1 MSGMRGTL
9 IGVCTATVLAVTG
22 CTSTVAGTAQ
32 PDPSAAVRLD
42 TGGYPTSPRLVSS
55 RTDRSDRRVQSSY
68 ELSAHLIS
76 PAEVDKSYDWLSS
89 NARTP
94 VFASITALTYQF
106 GTAQAIALLG
116 GGDTF
121 VGGAISARQT
131 DPVGRTSDTTS
142 GMSTITL
149 RYRTADNA
157 RKAADQLTT
166 LARATGPDHALDG
179 HPGAFA
185 GPPITTVA
193 LPTVWWM
200 PVNDYLLGVGF
211 SASVPAGTA
220 QQLAARWLALQ
231 VPELA
236 KITVS
241 ASDMLGLPPDRDGIM
256 SLTIDGTPTMPD
268 GERPGVGYLSPRAYA
283 NSANG
288 RWTSSMAKYERA
300 GVDLIGAAGSVVYR
314 TRSAADARYLL
325 DLSNDVTA
333 EPQAESVS
341 AKEAPPAG
349 VKDASCESFVTR
361 ATGEPRKAYS
371 CSLAVGRYFITTD
384 AASTLTQVHQQAA
397 ASHLMA
403 KNAK

>member
-1 MSGMRGTL
+1 MRGIRGTL
-9 IGVCTATVLAVTG
+9 IGVGTATVLAVTG
-22 CTSTVAGTAQ
+22 CSSTIAGTAQ

-55 RTDRSDRRVQSSY
+55 RTERDDRRVQSSY

-76 PAEVDKSYDWLSS
+76 PAEVDKSYDWLSN

-94 VFASITALTYQF
+94 VFASITALTFQF
-106 GTAQAIALLG
+106 GISQAIALQS

-131 DPVGRTSDTTS
+131 DAVGRTSDSTS
-142 GMSTITL
+142 GMSTIVL
-149 RYRTADNA
+149 RYRTTDNA
-157 RKAADQLTT
+157 RKAADGLRNDPG
-166 LARATGPDHALDG
+166 AVGPQHALDN
-179 HPGAFA
+179 HPDAFT

-193 LPTVWWM
+193 LPTVWWV

-211 SASVPAGTA
+211 TSSVPVGTA
-220 QQLAARWLALQ
+220 QQLAERWLALQ

-241 ASDMLGLPPDRDGIM
+241 ATDMLGLPPDRDGIM

-268 GERPGVGYLSPRAYA
+268 GERPSVGYLTPRAYA

-288 RWTSSMAKYERA
+288 RWTSSMTKYERA
-300 GVDLIGAAGSVVYR
+300 GVDLIGAAGSVVHR

-325 DLSNDVTA
+325 DQSNDASA
-333 EPQAESVS
+333 EPQTEGGS
-341 AKEAPPAG
+341 AREAPPAG
-349 VKDASCESFVTR
+349 VKDASCTSFVTR
-361 ATGEPRKAYS
+361 ATGDARKAYA
-371 CSLAVGRYFITTD
+371 CSLARGRYFITTD
-384 AASTLTQVHQQAA
+384 AVSTLTQAHQQAA
-397 ASHLMA
+397 ASYLMA
-403 KNAK
+403 KDAK